1 MCKDEKRSCITINC
15 GCCEGNGGTAAENI
29 YSTEETVCGTWIDG
43 KPIYRKVISGTLA
56 EQNGN
61 GLVFA
66 NVSELQIDRLINL
79 HGNMFDYDRT
89 AQLVFP
95 ISYNRTNGLFGAINM
110 FYGNET
116 GNIFYHYLNNN
127 GEYSGSTAYV
137 ILEYTKQ

>member
-15 GCCEGNGGTAAENI
+15 GCCEGSGGISAENI

-89 AQLVFP
+89 AQLAFP